1 LGEVGLA
8 AEAGKRIFTDEENRN
23 KSVSI
28 FMRTAKVFF
37 DDTQDKAQT
46 KAMQRKLYQAY
57 KLLLDQVD
65 ENKSFTNECIEN
77 IMDKVT
83 NGEKL
88 AIEFIQNS
96 DEKVFELLEGKDF
109 TEINQFI
116 SNIAWLLTIYNE
128 DLKELLKSC

>member
-1 LGEVGLA
+1 
-8 AEAGKRIFTDEENRN
+8 
-23 KSVSI
+23 
-28 FMRTAKVFF
+28 
-37 DDTQDKAQT
+37 
-46 KAMQRKLYQAY
+46 MQRKLVQSY

-65 ENKSFTNECIEN
+65 ENQSFTNECIEN

-83 NGEKL
+83 KGEKL

-96 DEKVFELLEGKDF
+96 DEKVFELLDGKDF

-116 SNIAWLLTIYNE
+116 SNIAWLLTIYKE